1 MFKRVSPKSLIQKK
15 YLIYTHYYK
24 SSMKFTGVYS
34 HTYENRMY
42 FSNVKCYNIYKQN
55 IGSVYF
61 THLDV
66 YYERESVKERIHQ
79 AMEDRA
85 LQKILKK
92 LTGDPNFE
100 WV

>member
-15 YLIYTHYYK
+15 YLIFTHYYR

-34 HTYENRMY
+34 HTYENRIY

-61 THLDV
+61 TQLDV
-66 YYERESVKERIHQ
+66 YYEKESVKERIQQ
-79 AMEDRA
+79 AMEARA
-85 LQKILKK
+85 LQKILQKII
-92 LTGDPNFE
+92 GDTHFQ
-100 WV
+100 W